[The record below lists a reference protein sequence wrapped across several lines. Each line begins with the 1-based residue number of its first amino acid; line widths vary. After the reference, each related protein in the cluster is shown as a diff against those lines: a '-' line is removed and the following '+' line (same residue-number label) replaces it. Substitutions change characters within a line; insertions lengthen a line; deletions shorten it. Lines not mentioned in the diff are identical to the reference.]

1 MKPVKKNKPNL
12 SAHIIYLL
20 FFTAVIM
27 LLPPLLHLPLV
38 LSFLPS
44 LSISSHWFLELSFL
58 FGVTLI
64 PLLVIYVFSK
74 LILVIKKPSY
84 FIILSALLLILV
96 SYLNLDYSFILVNQA
111 NATRLLV
118 FGLIFTLYTS
128 LVLSY
133 FWKKIF
139 VKGYVSYAHL
149 LKPSLYLVAFL
160 LFIEW
165 LIMITTG
172 RNLLLDLYI
181 LLGESLIE
189 LINIFY
195 LDFYGFVGIFF
206 SLLAS
211 TTALISL
218 FIHSRWHLS

>member
-1 MKPVKKNKPNL
+1 MKPFKKNKLSL
-12 SAHIIYLL
+12 SAHIIYLF
-20 FFTAVIM
+20 FFTIVIM

-38 LSFLPS
+38 LSFFPS
-44 LSISSHWFLELSFL
+44 LFTTSHWFLELSFL

-64 PLLVIYVFSK
+64 PLLLIYIFYK
-74 LILVIKKPSY
+74 LIQVIKKSSH
-84 FIILSALLLILV
+84 FFILSTLLLVLV
-96 SYLNLDYSFILVNQA
+96 SYFNLDYSFILVNQN

-139 VKGYVSYAHL
+139 IKGQISYTHL
-149 LKPSLYLVAFL
+149 LQPSLYLVAFL
-160 LFIEW
+160 LFVEW

-172 RNLLLDLYI
+172 RNLLLDLYVFI
-181 LLGESLIE
+181 GESLIE

-218 FIHSRWHLS
+218 FIHSRQHLS

>member
-1 MKPVKKNKPNL
+1 MKL
-12 SAHIIYLL
+12 SKTESRQPAHIVYLL
-20 FFTAVIM
+20 FFTVVIM

-38 LSFLPS
+38 LSFFPS
-44 LSISSHWFLELSFL
+44 LFTSSHWFLELSFL

-64 PLLVIYVFSK
+64 PLALIYIFYK
-74 LILVIKKPSY
+74 LILVIKKPSH
-84 FIILSALLLILV
+84 FFVLSTLLLILV
-96 SYLNLDYSFILVNQA
+96 SYFNLDYSFILVNQN

-139 VKGYVSYAHL
+139 VKGQVSYTHIF
-149 LKPSLYLVAFL
+149 KPSLYLVAFL
-160 LFIEW
+160 LFVEW
-165 LIMITTG
+165 SVMIITG
-172 RNLLLDLYI
+172 RNLLLDLYVFM
-181 LLGESLIE
+181 GESLIE

-206 SLLAS
+206 SLFAS
-211 TTALISL
+211 TTAIISL
-218 FIHSRWHLS
+218 FIHSRRHLS